1 MTNEVQNLLIPLT
14 FHFSKDEQMII
25 DQYKDEL
32 DKVGVHLEHFGGHD
46 YIVNSYPVWFPKEEI
61 IKDMIE
67 LVLKHDCVLKHKSV
81 DVKKIREDAAIMMS
95 CKKSIKANHY
105 LKIMK
110 WQI

>member
-46 YIVNSYPVWFPKEEI
+46 YIVNSYPVWFPKVEAEEI

-67 LVLKHDCVLKHKSV
+67 LVLKHKSV

>member
-46 YIVNSYPVWFPKEEI
+46 YIVNSYQYGFR
-61 IKDMIE
+61 
-67 LVLKHDCVLKHKSV
+67 
-81 DVKKIREDAAIMMS
+81 KKKR
-95 CKKSIKANHY
+95 KKL
-105 LKIMK
+105 LKI
-110 WQI
+110 